1 MDSPATHSFSF
12 LLWVFKLYIELI
24 LPGWV
29 MGFDFNYMLNLMP
42 ILLKYLGTTMEM
54 ATWGLIFALTLAVI
68 LANIRVFRVPILD
81 QLSQVYI
88 SFFRGTPLLVQLF
101 LLYYGLPQVFPLL
114 VGLNAFSAAVIGLTL
129 HFAAYMA
136 ESIRA
141 AIIGVDRSQMEASMS
156 VGMTTTQA
164 MRRIILPQAT
174 RIALP
179 SLMNYFI
186 DMIKSTSLAFT
197 LGVAE
202 IMAKAQMEASS
213 SFRFF
218 EAFLA
223 VAIIYWAVVVVLTR
237 IQTWAEIQLNKAYV
251 R

>member
-1 MDSPATHSFSF
+1 MDLDWNYTLD
-12 LLWVFKLYIELI
+12 LL
-24 LPGWV
+24 
-29 MGFDFNYMLNLMP
+29 P

-54 ATWGLIFALTLAVI
+54 ALIGFVLALGLSLALALT
-68 LANIRVFRVPILD
+68 RVFAIPVLD
-81 QLSQVYI
+81 WVARLFI

-101 LLYYGLPQVFPLL
+101 LLYYGLPQVIPALSGIDAFTAAIA
-114 VGLNAFSAAVIGLTL
+114 GLSL

-141 AIIGVDRSQMEASMS
+141 AINGIASHQTEAAMAI
-156 VGMTTTQA
+156 GMTRLQA
-164 MRRIILPQAT
+164 MRRIILPQAS

-197 LGVAE
+197 LGVTE

-218 EAFLA
+218 ESFMA
-223 VAIIYWAVVVVLTR
+223 VALIYWVVVVMFTFV
-237 IQTWAEIQLNKAYV
+237 QTKLEQRLNAAY
-251 R
+251 

>member
-1 MDSPATHSFSF
+1 
-12 LLWVFKLYIELI
+12 
-24 LPGWV
+24 
-29 MGFDFNYMLNLMP
+29 MGFDFAYMIELLP
-42 ILLKYLGTTMEM
+42 ILFKYLGTTLEM
-54 ATWGLIFALTLAVI
+54 AIWGLFFALALALV
-68 LANIRVFRVPILD
+68 LANLRVFKVPVLD
-81 QLSQVYI
+81 QLSQLYI

-101 LLYYGLPQVFPLL
+101 LLYYGLPQVFPIF
-114 VGLNAFSAAVIGLTL
+114 VGLDAFSAAVIGLTL

-141 AIIGVDRSQMEASMS
+141 AIIGVDRSQMEASLS
-156 VGMTTTQA
+156 IGMTTPQA

-174 RIALP
+174 RVALP

-197 LGVAE
+197 LGVSE

-213 SFRFF
+213 SFKFF

-223 VAIIYWAVVVVLTR
+223 VALIYWGVVVILTR
-237 IQTWAEIQLNKAYV
+237 VQTWAETKLNKAYV

>member
-1 MDSPATHSFSF
+1 MGI
-12 LLWVFKLYIELI
+12 VFALI
-24 LPGWV
+24 L
-29 MGFDFNYMLNLMP
+29 
-42 ILLKYLGTTMEM
+42 
-54 ATWGLIFALTLAVI
+54 ALI
-68 LANIRVFRVPILD
+68 LANIRVFKVPVLD
-81 QLSQVYI
+81 PLSQLYI

-114 VGLNAFSAAVIGLTL
+114 VGLDAFSAAVIGLTL

-141 AIIGVDRSQMEASMS
+141 AIIGIDRSQMEASLS
-156 VGMTTTQA
+156 VGMTTSQA

-174 RIALP
+174 RVALP

-223 VAIIYWAVVVVLTR
+223 VASSIGW
-237 IQTWAEIQLNKAYV
+237 WF
-251 R
+251 

>member
-1 MDSPATHSFSF
+1 
-12 LLWVFKLYIELI
+12 
-24 LPGWV
+24 
-29 MGFDFNYMLNLMP
+29 MGFDFDYMLSLIP
-42 ILLKYLGTTMEM
+42 ILLGYLGVTLNM
-54 ATWGLIFALTLAVI
+54 ALWGLLFSLIIAIFIALV
-68 LANIRVFRVPILD
+68 RVYRIPVLD
-81 QLSQVYI
+81 QLAQVYI

-101 LLYYGLPQVFPLL
+101 LLYYGLPQVFPIFI
-114 VGLNAFSAAVIGLTL
+114 GLDAFSAAVIGLSL
-129 HFAAYMA
+129 HFAAYKA

-141 AIIGVDRSQMEASMS
+141 AINGIDRSQMEASLS
-156 VGMTTTQA
+156 IGMTELQA

-202 IMAKAQMEASS
+202 IMARAQMEASS
-213 SFRFF
+213 SFKFF

-223 VAIIYWAVVVVLTR
+223 VALIYWVMVILLTR
-237 IQTWAEIQLNKAYV
+237 VQYWAETKLNKAYQ

>member
-1 MDSPATHSFSF
+1 
-12 LLWVFKLYIELI
+12 
-24 LPGWV
+24 
-29 MGFDFNYMLNLMP
+29 MGFDFNYMLGLLP

-54 ATWGLIFALTLAVI
+54 AIWGLFFALILSLI
-68 LANIRVFRVPILD
+68 LANIRVFKIPVHD
-81 QLSQVYI
+81 QLSQLYI
-88 SFFRGTPLLVQLF
+88 SFYRGTPLLVQLF
-101 LLYYGLPQVFPLL
+101 LLYYGLPQVFPWM
-114 VGLNAFSAAVIGLTL
+114 VGLDAFGAAVIGLTL

-141 AIIGVDRSQMEASMS
+141 AIIGIDRSQMEASLS
-156 VGMTTTQA
+156 VGMTTSQA
-164 MRRIILPQAT
+164 MRRVILPQAT
-174 RIALP
+174 RVALP

-223 VAIIYWAVVVVLTR
+223 VALIYWGVVVILTR
-237 IQTWAEIQLNKAYV
+237 IQIWAEVKLNKAYV

>member
-1 MDSPATHSFSF
+1 MIFDLQYMFS
-12 LLWVFKLYIELI
+12 
-24 LPGWV
+24 
-29 MGFDFNYMLNLMP
+29 LMP
-42 ILLKYLGTTMEM
+42 ILFRYLGITLGM
-54 ATWGLIFALTLAVI
+54 AFWGLLFSLVIAVVLALV
-68 LANIRVFRVPILD
+68 RVYRVPLLN
-81 QLSQVYI
+81 QLSQLYI

-101 LLYYGLPQVFPLL
+101 LLYYGLPQIAPVF
-114 VGLNAFSAAVIGLTL
+114 VGLNAFSAAVIGLSL

-141 AIIGVDRSQMEASMS
+141 AIIGVDRSQREASLS
-156 VGMTTTQA
+156 IGMTEMQA
-164 MRRIILPQAT
+164 MRRVILPQAT
-174 RIALP
+174 RVALP

-213 SFRFF
+213 SFKFF

-223 VAIIYWAVVVVLTR
+223 VALIYWGMVLILT
-237 IQTWAEIQLNKAYV
+237 QLQNWAEIRLNRAYNQ
-251 R
+251 

>member
-1 MDSPATHSFSF
+1 
-12 LLWVFKLYIELI
+12 
-24 LPGWV
+24 
-29 MGFDFNYMLNLMP
+29 MGFDFHYMLELMP

-54 ATWGLIFALTLAVI
+54 ATLGLVFALTLAVI
-68 LANIRVFRVPILD
+68 LANIRVFRIPVLD
-81 QLSQVYI
+81 QLSQLYI

-101 LLYYGLPQVFPLL
+101 LLYYGLPQIFPIM
-114 VGLNAFSAAVIGLTL
+114 VGVDAFSAAVIGLTL

-136 ESIRA
+136 ETVRA
-141 AIIGVDRSQMEASMS
+141 AIIGIDRSQMEASLS

-174 RIALP
+174 RVALP

-223 VAIIYWAVVVVLTR
+223 VALIYWGVVLILTR
-237 IQTWAEIQLNKAYV
+237 VQTWAEVKLNRAYL

>member
-1 MDSPATHSFSF
+1 
-12 LLWVFKLYIELI
+12 
-24 LPGWV
+24 
-29 MGFDFNYMLNLMP
+29 MGFDFNYMLELLP
-42 ILLKYLGTTMEM
+42 ILLRYLGTTMEM
-54 ATWGLIFALTLAVI
+54 AIWGGVFALILAVV
-68 LANIRVFRVPILD
+68 LANIRVFKVPVLD
-81 QLSQVYI
+81 QLTQLYI

-101 LLYYGLPQVFPLL
+101 LLYYGLPQIFPLM
-114 VGLNAFSAAVIGLTL
+114 VGIDAFTAAVIGLTL

-141 AIIGVDRSQMEASMS
+141 AIIGIDRSQMEASLS
-156 VGMTTTQA
+156 IGMTTRQA
-164 MRRIILPQAT
+164 MQRIILPQAT
-174 RIALP
+174 RVALP

-202 IMAKAQMEASS
+202 IMARAQMEASS

-223 VAIIYWAVVVVLTR
+223 VALIYWGVVVILTR
-237 IQTWAEIQLNKAYV
+237 IQLVAENRLNRAYQ

>member
-1 MDSPATHSFSF
+1 
-12 LLWVFKLYIELI
+12 
-24 LPGWV
+24 
-29 MGFDFNYMLNLMP
+29 MGFDFTYMIELLP
-42 ILLKYLGTTMEM
+42 ILFKYLGTTMEM
-54 ATWGLIFALTLAVI
+54 ALWGLLFSLI
-68 LANIRVFRVPILD
+68 LALVLANLRVFKVPVFD
-81 QLSQVYI
+81 QLSQLYI

-101 LLYYGLPQVFPLL
+101 LLYYGLPQVFPIF
-114 VGLNAFSAAVIGLTL
+114 VGLDAFSAAVIGLTL
-129 HFAAYMA
+129 HFAAYIA

-141 AIIGVDRSQMEASMS
+141 AIIGIDRSQMEASLS
-156 VGMTTTQA
+156 IGMTTSQA

-174 RIALP
+174 RVALP

-213 SFRFF
+213 SFKFF

-223 VAIIYWAVVVVLTR
+223 VALIYWGVVVILTR
-237 IQTWAEIQLNKAYV
+237 VQIWAEEKLNKAYV

>member
-1 MDSPATHSFSF
+1 MA
-12 LLWVFKLYIELI
+12 
-24 LPGWV
+24 
-29 MGFDFNYMLNLMP
+29 FDFNYMLSLLP
-42 ILLKYLGTTMEM
+42 ILLRYLGTTMSM
-54 ATWGLIFALTLAVI
+54 ALWGLLFALILSLLLALLRTYKI
-68 LANIRVFRVPILD
+68 PLLD
-81 QLSQVYI
+81 QLSQLYI

-101 LLYYGLPQVFPLL
+101 LLYYGLPQLFPVFI
-114 VGLNAFSAAVIGLTL
+114 GMDAFTAAVIGLTL

-141 AIIGVDRSQMEASMS
+141 AISGVDRSQREASLS
-156 VGMTTTQA
+156 IGMTELQA

-213 SFRFF
+213 SFKFF

-223 VAIIYWAVVVVLTR
+223 VALIYWAIVLVLTR
-237 IQTWAEIQLNKAYV
+237 VQHWAEHKLNRAYT

>member
-1 MDSPATHSFSF
+1 
-12 LLWVFKLYIELI
+12 
-24 LPGWV
+24 
-29 MGFDFNYMLNLMP
+29 MGFDFNYMLDLMP
-42 ILLKYLGTTMEM
+42 ILLKYLGTTMKM
-54 ATWGLIFALTLAVI
+54 ATWGLVFSLFLAVI
-68 LANIRVFRVPILD
+68 LANIRVFRIPVLD
-81 QLSQVYI
+81 QLSQLYI

-101 LLYYGLPQVFPLL
+101 LLYYGLPQVFPWL
-114 VGLNAFSAAVIGLTL
+114 VGLDAFSAAVIGLTL

-141 AIIGVDRSQMEASMS
+141 AIIGIDRSQMEASLS

-174 RIALP
+174 RVALP

-223 VAIIYWAVVVVLTR
+223 VALIYWGVVVILTR
-237 IQTWAEIQLNKAYV
+237 IQIWAEAKLNKAYV

>member
-1 MDSPATHSFSF
+1 MS
-12 LLWVFKLYIELI
+12 
-24 LPGWV
+24 
-29 MGFDFNYMLNLMP
+29 FDFNYMLELLP
-42 ILLKYLGTTMEM
+42 ILFKYLGTTMEM
-54 ATWGLIFALTLAVI
+54 AVWGLFFSLIVSIVI
-68 LANIRVFRVPILD
+68 ANIRVFKVPVLD
-81 QLSQVYI
+81 QLSQLYI

-101 LLYYGLPQVFPLL
+101 LLYYGLPQVFPIL
-114 VGLNAFSAAVIGLTL
+114 VGIDAFTASIIGLTL
-129 HFAAYMA
+129 HFSAYMA

-141 AIIGVDRSQMEASMS
+141 AIIGIDRSQMEASLS
-156 VGMTTTQA
+156 VGMTTSQA
-164 MRRIILPQAT
+164 MKRIILPQAT
-174 RIALP
+174 RVALP

-223 VAIIYWAVVVVLTR
+223 VALIYWAVVIILTR
-237 IQTWAEIQLNKAYV
+237 VQIWAEFRLNKAYQ

>member
-1 MDSPATHSFSF
+1 
-12 LLWVFKLYIELI
+12 
-24 LPGWV
+24 
-29 MGFDFNYMLNLMP
+29 MGFDFDYMLSLLP
-42 ILLKYLGTTMEM
+42 ILLKYLGTTLNM
-54 ATWGLIFALTLAVI
+54 AVWGLLFALVIAVALALLRI
-68 LANIRVFRVPILD
+68 YKVPVLD
-81 QLSQVYI
+81 QLSQLYI

-101 LLYYGLPQVFPLL
+101 LLYYGLPQVFPIF
-114 VGLNAFSAAVIGLTL
+114 VGLDAFSAAVIGLSL
-129 HFAAYMA
+129 HFAAYKA

-141 AIIGVDRSQMEASMS
+141 AIIGIDRSQMEASLS
-156 VGMTTTQA
+156 IGMTEMQA

-174 RIALP
+174 RVALP

-213 SFRFF
+213 SFKFF

-223 VAIIYWAVVVVLTR
+223 VALIYWAMVLLLTR
-237 IQTWAEIQLNKAYV
+237 IQNWAETKLNRAYT

>member
-1 MDSPATHSFSF
+1 
-12 LLWVFKLYIELI
+12 
-24 LPGWV
+24 

-54 ATWGLIFALTLAVI
+54 ATLGLVFALILAVV
-68 LANIRVFRVPILD
+68 LANIRVFRVPVLD
-81 QLSQVYI
+81 QLSQIYI

-101 LLYYGLPQVFPLL
+101 LLYYGLPQIFPLF
-114 VGLNAFSAAVIGLTL
+114 VGINAFSAAVIGLTL

-156 VGMTTTQA
+156 VGMTTFQA

-223 VAIIYWAVVVVLTR
+223 VALIYWAVVVILTR
-237 IQTWAEIQLNKAYV
+237 IQNWAEVKLNKAYI

>member
-1 MDSPATHSFSF
+1 
-12 LLWVFKLYIELI
+12 
-24 LPGWV
+24 
-29 MGFDFNYMLNLMP
+29 MGFDLTYMLELLP

-54 ATWGLIFALTLAVI
+54 AIWGLFFSLALAI
-68 LANIRVFRVPILD
+68 ALANIRVFKVPVLD
-81 QLSQVYI
+81 QLSQLYI

-101 LLYYGLPQVFPLL
+101 LLYYGLPQVFPIF
-114 VGLNAFSAAVIGLTL
+114 VGLDAFSAAVIGLSL

-141 AIIGVDRSQMEASMS
+141 AIIGIDRSQMEASLS
-156 VGMTTTQA
+156 VGMTTSQA

-213 SFRFF
+213 SFKFF

-223 VAIIYWAVVVVLTR
+223 VALIYWGVVVILTR
-237 IQTWAEIQLNKAYV
+237 VQIWAEVKLNKAYQ

>member
-1 MDSPATHSFSF
+1 
-12 LLWVFKLYIELI
+12 
-24 LPGWV
+24 
-29 MGFDFNYMLNLMP
+29 MGFDFNYLLELLP
-42 ILLKYLGTTMEM
+42 ILLKYLHITMEM
-54 ATWGLIFALTLAVI
+54 AVLGGIFALIFAVI
-68 LANIRVFRVPILD
+68 LANIRVFKVPVLD
-81 QLSQVYI
+81 QISQLYI

-101 LLYYGLPQVFPLL
+101 LLYYGLPQIFPIL
-114 VGLNAFSAAVIGLTL
+114 VGLDAFSAAVIGLTL
-129 HFAAYMA
+129 HFAAYMT

-141 AIIGVDRSQMEASMS
+141 AIIGIDRSQMEACLSI
-156 VGMTTTQA
+156 GMTKRQA
-164 MRRIILPQAT
+164 MQRVILPQAT
-174 RIALP
+174 RVALP

-223 VAIIYWAVVVVLTR
+223 VALIYWAVVIVLTR
-237 IQTWAEIQLNKAYV
+237 VQIWAEKRLNKAYE

>member
-1 MDSPATHSFSF
+1 
-12 LLWVFKLYIELI
+12 
-24 LPGWV
+24 
-29 MGFDFNYMLNLMP
+29 MGFDFAYMIELLP
-42 ILLKYLGTTMEM
+42 ILFKYLGTTLEM
-54 ATWGLIFALTLAVI
+54 AIWGLFFALALALV
-68 LANIRVFRVPILD
+68 LANLRVFKVPVLD
-81 QLSQVYI
+81 QLSQLYI

-101 LLYYGLPQVFPLL
+101 LLYYGLPQVFPIF
-114 VGLNAFSAAVIGLTL
+114 VGLDAFSAAVIGLTL

-141 AIIGVDRSQMEASMS
+141 AIIGVDRSQMEASLS
-156 VGMTTTQA
+156 IGMTTPQA
-164 MRRIILPQAT
+164 MYRIILPQAT
-174 RIALP
+174 RVALP

-197 LGVAE
+197 LGVSE

-213 SFRFF
+213 SFKFF

-223 VAIIYWAVVVVLTR
+223 VALIYWGVVVILTR
-237 IQTWAEIQLNKAYV
+237 VQSWAETKLNKAYV

>member
-1 MDSPATHSFSF
+1 MN
-12 LLWVFKLYIELI
+12 
-24 LPGWV
+24 
-29 MGFDFNYMLNLMP
+29 FDFNYMLDLLP
-42 ILLKYLGTTMEM
+42 ILFRYLGTTLQM
-54 ATWGLIFALTLAVI
+54 ALWGMVFALILSVVI
-68 LANIRVFRVPILD
+68 ANIRVFKVPVLN
-81 QLSQVYI
+81 QLSQLYT

-101 LLYYGLPQVFPLL
+101 LLYYGLPQIFPIL
-114 VGLNAFSAAVIGLTL
+114 VGMDAFTAAIIGLTL
-129 HFAAYMA
+129 HFASYMA

-141 AIIGVDRSQMEASMS
+141 AIIGIDRSQMEASIS
-156 VGMTTTQA
+156 IGMTPSQS
-164 MRRIILPQAT
+164 MRRIILPQAS
-174 RIALP
+174 RVALP

-223 VAIIYWAVVVVLTR
+223 VALIYWGVVLVLTR
-237 IQTWAEIQLNKAYV
+237 VQTWAETKLNKAYQ